1 MSDTR
6 RVLAEEVRAMA
17 GTVGVSLPAG
27 VAARIAGAVDPTITG
42 FARVSD
48 KLPFD
53 VEPASFVVVQNSGN
67 KS

>member
-1 MSDTR
+1 MSDTK

-17 GTVGVSLPAG
+17 GTVGISLPAD
-27 VAARIAGAVDPTITG
+27 VAARIAGAVDPTIAG

-53 VEPASFVVVQNSGN
+53 VEPASFVVVQNSGR